1 MRLHS
6 AIFANFR
13 RFSGESSL
21 IIDDPLVALVGPN
34 EAGKTSILQAI
45 EKCAKKVYF
54 EHSDVSTGVDPKSL
68 KESLVRLKFIL
79 EQDDLDAIEGIPH
92 SNTPKWLILNGEVGK
107 KSITF
112 LPMPS
117 RDISQIEHV
126 SELIDLTLKT
136 GRVSQSGGTA
146 PLPESDPFAE
156 VLLKAKRDIPTF
168 TSYRTKP
175 VPETKMANLDS
186 ALRHLGVLVHG
197 DPDSFLERAGG
208 GNETAG
214 MGVGTKGKMLSRVDR
229 KGYALSVM
237 EQIASALVSL
247 REALIGT
254 PPANA
259 IASIIL
265 SRVPSVVTFT
275 EEDRALPGS
284 ISLASGEEMPRGL
297 TNLLR
302 VAKVDGEELRN
313 VVADDNHLRLAG
325 MLEQA
330 NLVLKEVFQAWRQ
343 ESVWPF
349 LQVSNGTLKVLVR
362 VASTSAYTNLHD
374 RSDGL
379 RQFIALVS
387 CINAARYFEKGE
399 RDVIVLIDEAE
410 NHLHYDAQADLIEVF
425 TRQDV
430 AKQIIYSTHSAG
442 CLPEDL
448 GSGVRVVRQIPAT
461 ATSSITNWFWSDG
474 SGFTPLLLAMGAATL
489 AFASVRKVI
498 ITEGPS
504 DMLLLPSLL
513 RQATGLTSLGYQ
525 IAPGLSELSPG
536 LVGDLDLEA
545 ARSGFLV
552 DGDSG
557 GGSLRQKLI
566 DSGCA
571 QERIL
576 TLGGENSGVTL
587 EDLVDESI
595 YRACVNEL
603 LDGDEGNHMPG
614 GHALP
619 QGNLHAGVK
628 AWCQKKGI
636 AVPGKR
642 LVAQALVRRART
654 EKIVSAKHVQTL
666 RDLHSAALKLLS

>member
-13 RFSGESSL
+13 RFRGESSL

-45 EKCAKKVYF
+45 EKCAKKVNF
-54 EHSDVSTGVDPKSL
+54 EASDVSKGVDSGSL
-68 KESLVRLKFIL
+68 KDPLVRLKFIL
-79 EQDDLDAIEGIPH
+79 EEDDLDAIEGIPH
-92 SNTPKWLILNGEVGK
+92 SDTPKWLILNGDVGK
-107 KSITF
+107 RHITF
-112 LPMPS
+112 SPMPS
-117 RDISQIEHV
+117 RDASQIERV
-126 SELIDLTLKT
+126 SDLIDVTLRT
-136 GRVSQSGGTA
+136 GRVSQSGEIES
-146 PLPESDPFAE
+146 LPETDAFAD
-156 VLLKAKRDIPTF
+156 VLLKAKQDLPSF
-168 TSYRTKP
+168 SAYRTKP
-175 VPETKMANLDS
+175 VPASKMANLDS
-186 ALRHLGVLVHG
+186 ALQHLGVLVHG
-197 DPDSFLERAGG
+197 DPDSFLERGEGVNEKAGIGSAGG
-208 GNETAG
+208 
-214 MGVGTKGKMLSRVDR
+214 KSLSRVDR
-229 KGYALSVM
+229 KRYALSVM
-237 EQIASALVSL
+237 EHIASELVSL
-247 REALIGT
+247 RKALTGT

-259 IASIIL
+259 IASVIL

-275 EEDRALPGS
+275 ERDRVLPGS
-284 ISLASGEEMPRGL
+284 IDLTSGEVMPQGL
-297 TNLLR
+297 KNLLR
-302 VAKVDGEELRN
+302 VAKVDGEELRK
-313 VVADDNHLRLAG
+313 VIGEDDHLRLAE

-343 ESVWPF
+343 ESVWPV
-349 LQVSNGTLKVLVR
+349 LHVSSGTLRILVR
-362 VASTSAYTNLHD
+362 VASTNAYTDLHD

-387 CINAARYFEKGE
+387 CINAARYLEKGE
-399 RDVIVLIDEAE
+399 GDVIVLIDEAE

-489 AFASVRKVI
+489 AFASVRRVI

-513 RQATGLTSLGYQ
+513 REATGLTSLGYQ

-536 LVGDLDLEA
+536 LAGDLDLEA

-552 DGDSG
+552 DGDPG
-557 GGSLRQKLI
+557 GRSLRQKLI
-566 DSGCA
+566 DSGYA
-571 QERIL
+571 QGRVLI
-576 TLGGENSGVTL
+576 LGGANSGITL

-595 YRACVNEL
+595 YRTCVNEL
-603 LDGDEGNHMPG
+603 LDGNKGNHMPE
-614 GHALP
+614 GHVLP
-619 QGNLHAGVK
+619 QGNLHSGVK
-628 AWCQKKGI
+628 AWCEQKGI

-642 LVAQALVRRART
+642 LVAQALVRCART

>member
-13 RFSGESSL
+13 RFSEESSL

-45 EKCAKKVYF
+45 HKCANKINF
-54 EHSDVSTGVDPKSL
+54 AASDVAKGADSGSL
-68 KESLVRLKFIL
+68 KEPLVRLKFVI
-79 EQDDLDAIEGIPH
+79 EEDDLEAIKGIPH
-92 SNTPKWLILNGEVGK
+92 SVTPKWLILNGYVDK
-107 KSITF
+107 RHITF
-112 LPMPS
+112 LPMPT
-117 RDISQIEHV
+117 RDAAQIEHV
-126 SELIDLTLKT
+126 SGLIDDILKR
-136 GRVSQSGGTA
+136 GRVAQSGDIEA
-146 PLPESDPFAE
+146 LPESDALAE
-156 VLLKAKRDIPTF
+156 VLTKVKEDLPSFSA
-168 TSYRTKP
+168 YRTKA
-175 VPETKMANLDS
+175 VPANKLVNIDS
-186 ALRHLGVLVHG
+186 ALQHLGVLVHG
-197 DPDSFLERAGG
+197 DLNSFLEREGDDAKASITIAGRK
-208 GNETAG
+208 AI
-214 MGVGTKGKMLSRVDR
+214 SRIDR
-229 KGYALSVM
+229 KRYVLSAM
-237 EQIASALVSL
+237 ENLATDLVAL
-247 REALIGT
+247 REALTGT

-259 IASIIL
+259 IASAIL

-275 EEDRALPGS
+275 EQDRDLPSS
-284 ISLASGEEMPRGL
+284 IDLTAGEVMPRGL
-297 TNLLR
+297 VNLLR
-302 VAKVDGEELRN
+302 LAKVDVEELRK
-313 VVADDNHLRLAG
+313 VVSEDDHLRLAE

-330 NLVLKEVFQAWRQ
+330 NLALKEVFQAWRQ
-343 ESVWPF
+343 ESVWPYI
-349 LQVSNGTLKVLVR
+349 QVSNRTLRVLVR
-362 VASTSAYTNLHD
+362 VDSTRAYTDLHD

-379 RQFIALVS
+379 RQFIALVA
-387 CINAARYFEKGE
+387 CINAARFFEKGD

-425 TRQDV
+425 TRQNV

-448 GSGVRVVRQIPAT
+448 GSGVRVIRQIPAT

-536 LVGDLDLEA
+536 LAKDLDLEA

-552 DGDSG
+552 DGDPG
-557 GGSLRQKLI
+557 GRALRQKLI
-566 DSGCA
+566 DSGYA
-571 QERIL
+571 PERVLI
-576 TLGGENSGVTL
+576 LGGDNSGLTL

-595 YRACVNEL
+595 YLACANEL
-603 LDGDEGNHMPG
+603 LDGNDNNRMPT
-614 GHALP
+614 GHKLP
-619 QGNLHAGVK
+619 QGNPHSGVK
-628 AWCQKKGI
+628 VWCEHKGI

-642 LVAQALVRRART
+642 LIAQALVRLART
-654 EKIVSAKHVQTL
+654 EEIVSVKHVQTL
-666 RDLHSAALKLLS
+666 QGLHAAALKLLS